1 MGGIKTSGRDIR
13 TWFDLPS
20 ANFSVETS
28 GDSLSFTTY
37 GYGHGVGMSQYG
49 ANDMAKEG
57 KTYQEILAHY
67 YPGTQLKILSD
78 AS

>member
-1 MGGIKTSGRDIR
+1 MRGIKTSGRDIR

-49 ANDMAKEG
+49 ANDMAKKG

>member
-1 MGGIKTSGRDIR
+1 
-13 TWFDLPS
+13 
-20 ANFSVETS
+20 
-28 GDSLSFTTY
+28 
-37 GYGHGVGMSQYG
+37 MSQYG
-49 ANDMAKEG
+49 ANDMAKKG